1 MISGINATTS
11 NLPIF
16 FISFESIINL
26 SYVKYLNSNTTFL
39 TLVSSTIVTNED
51 REEGG
56 IGYPS
61 VHSGQWPHSIQ
72 RDN

>member
-26 SYVKYLNSNTTFL
+26 SYVKWMNKWFLVGIKLN
-39 TLVSSTIVTNED
+39 D
-51 REEGG
+51 
-56 IGYPS
+56 
-61 VHSGQWPHSIQ
+61 SIT
-72 RDN
+72 